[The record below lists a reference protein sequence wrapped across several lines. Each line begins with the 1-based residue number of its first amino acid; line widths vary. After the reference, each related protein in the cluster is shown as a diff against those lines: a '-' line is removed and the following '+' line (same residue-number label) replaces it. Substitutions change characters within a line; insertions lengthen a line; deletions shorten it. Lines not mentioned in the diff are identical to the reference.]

1 MNQNQRQT
9 LSWALFFTL
18 MAFVSYYFVLIAV
31 NVSNDFSEYT
41 ALSDRLRGE
50 PLNKSFQRELT
61 EPFYLLMFWFMSNS
75 FSSKTVVILVGFIP
89 LLFKSIIIK
98 KYSYYPFIGLI
109 FYFGTFLSLHDANQI
124 RLAAACIFMLYAL
137 MLNENISK
145 TKLFFLSLAA
155 TAFHYTG
162 ILLLI
167 LYLKIES
174 I

>member
-1 MNQNQRQT
+1 
-9 LSWALFFTL
+9 
-18 MAFVSYYFVLIAV
+18 
-31 NVSNDFSEYT
+31 
-41 ALSDRLRGE
+41 
-50 PLNKSFQRELT
+50 
-61 EPFYLLMFWFMSNS
+61 MSNS

-145 TKLFFLSLAA
+145 TKLFLSLAA
-155 TAFHYTG
+155 TFHYTG

-167 LYLKIES
+167 LLFKNRKYLALTLILLRRFCLCQYLNTLKQLMS
-174 I
+174 LSKF